1 MTLLQAGQETS
12 KEGKPSS
19 LLFKERG
26 GNKASCLLRRAGDSK
41 GSGLRG
47 KAWFLDLKPW
57 RTWRGARREGGEHG
71 GREGTLPWDPG
82 GHLQAE
88 PGPSTSDSVLSTTP
102 LSFWVALSKL
112 LNLSGTSTQTTKQ
125 KSAYL
130 AGTECCGWAGG
141 PVRHLGKRSPD

>member
-57 RTWRGARREGGEHG
+57 RTWRGARREGGERGGREGSAG
-71 GREGTLPWDPG
+71 GREGT
-82 GHLQAE
+82 
-88 PGPSTSDSVLSTTP
+88 
-102 LSFWVALSKL
+102 
-112 LNLSGTSTQTTKQ
+112 
-125 KSAYL
+125 
-130 AGTECCGWAGG
+130 AGG
-141 PVRHLGKRSPD
+141 GRGARREGGNAALGPRRPSAGRTRSLNFRFCFVHYTT

>member
-57 RTWRGARREGGEHG
+57 RTWRGARREGGECGGEGGDCG
-71 GREGTLPWDPG
+71 GREGSTEGGRERCPGTQEAICRQNQVPQLPILFCPLH
-82 GHLQAE
+82 HLA
-88 PGPSTSDSVLSTTP
+88 
-102 LSFWVALSKL
+102 
-112 LNLSGTSTQTTKQ
+112 SG
-125 KSAYL
+125 
-130 AGTECCGWAGG
+130 W
-141 PVRHLGKRSPD
+141 P

>member
-1 MTLLQAGQETS
+1 MKLLQAGQDTS

-57 RTWRGARREGGEHG
+57 RTWRGVRREGGERSGGWGEGSAEG
-71 GREGTLPWDPG
+71 GRGAPREGGNAAL
-82 GHLQAE
+82 
-88 PGPSTSDSVLSTTP
+88 GPRRPSAGRTRSLNFRFCFVHYTTE
-102 LSFWVALSKL
+102 L
-112 LNLSGTSTQTTKQ
+112 L
-125 KSAYL
+125 
-130 AGTECCGWAGG
+130 GG
-141 PVRHLGKRSPD
+141 PEQVT

>member
-57 RTWRGARREGGEHG
+57 RTWRGARREGGNAALG
-71 GREGTLPWDPG
+71 PRRPSAGRTRSLNFRFCFV
-82 GHLQAE
+82 HY
-88 PGPSTSDSVLSTTP
+88 TT
-102 LSFWVALSKL
+102 
-112 LNLSGTSTQTTKQ
+112 
-125 KSAYL
+125 
-130 AGTECCGWAGG
+130 
-141 PVRHLGKRSPD
+141 